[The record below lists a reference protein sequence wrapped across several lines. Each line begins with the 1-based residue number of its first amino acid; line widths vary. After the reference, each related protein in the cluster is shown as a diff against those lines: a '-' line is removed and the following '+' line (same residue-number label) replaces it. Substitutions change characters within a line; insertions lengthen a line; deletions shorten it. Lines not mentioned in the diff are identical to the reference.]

1 MEDNQRDGEEAE
13 ATSSNSNDCADV
25 TYTFVFQNDEEEKV
39 CTIAAEVL
47 RRYPNCMLSRMIS
60 SPVSTRRTVDE
71 GYIIKDRNLEMVDHI
86 INFMQSKSLL

>member
-1 MEDNQRDGEEAE
+1 MEDNQSDRVEAE
-13 ATSSNSNDCADV
+13 ATSPNSNDCADV

-39 CTIAAEVL
+39 RTISAEVL

-71 GYIIKDRNLEMVDHI
+71 GYIIKDRNLEMIDHI